1 MDVDATKRARNDG
14 ADEQDMPTAM
24 KMLQRALPLLKPAQ
38 ADSPLSTQDGLELL
52 LQKWALDAGV
62 ECDPPR
68 SRPVPRVKERL
79 KKRLMTKEV
88 DVWNLVDNADP
99 AEKQELVDAVRMLA
113 DPSGKSRAKL
123 IEMYGARMEGGDG
136 SVDIDDAVNA
146 RQRPESPAPVA
157 VWEPTLEVQTPV
169 VLYGLKAAGSAHFN
183 SKEGV
188 VVGVAVSDE
197 RYIVRL
203 EGGGTVRARP
213 CNVRPSTT
221 DVADFLKQAHGFP
234 GVAAEEVTALQR
246 IHGEKRVGH
255 TRSARK
261 STSAAK
267 GSQRFES
274 GTDNGHGGAR
284 PAANPPPVAV
294 ACRAR
299 CMHADV

>member
-113 DPSGKSRAKL
+113 DHTSRSGETKC
-123 IEMYGARMEGGDG
+123 
-136 SVDIDDAVNA
+136 SVWASWLTSNA
-146 RQRPESPAPVA
+146 GVEASASP
-157 VWEPTLEVQTPV
+157 
-169 VLYGLKAAGSAHFN
+169 
-183 SKEGV
+183 
-188 VVGVAVSDE
+188 
-197 RYIVRL
+197 
-203 EGGGTVRARP
+203 
-213 CNVRPSTT
+213 
-221 DVADFLKQAHGFP
+221 
-234 GVAAEEVTALQR
+234 
-246 IHGEKRVGH
+246 
-255 TRSARK
+255 
-261 STSAAK
+261 
-267 GSQRFES
+267 
-274 GTDNGHGGAR
+274 
-284 PAANPPPVAV
+284 
-294 ACRAR
+294 
-299 CMHADV
+299 